1 MPRRWYCESGRVGH
15 RPFHRRETLQGHD
28 PERVSLLLFLHISHS
43 TEISYR
49 AVERIIETGRLI
61 MRHWSPG
68 DADALYKYASDER
81 VSEMALWPCHSS
93 VEMSRDVIN
102 VSSG

>member
-1 MPRRWYCESGRVGH
+1 M
-15 RPFHRRETLQGHD
+15 
-28 PERVSLLLFLHISHS
+28 
-43 TEISYR
+43 
-49 AVERIIETGRLI
+49 ERIIETGRLI